1 MEETKLLGIIIR
13 NDLSWSSH
21 VTSMVKR
28 ANKKLWTLRRLKRL
42 GSNTTD
48 LLEVY
53 FKQLRGILEQAVQV
67 WHPSLTNFDR
77 NRIERVQKS
86 ALSIILGQ
94 NYNSYNKA
102 LKTLQVDS
110 LFLRREKLCK
120 KFSKKCELNPKFSK
134 WFKPQEKR
142 APTRGKLT
150 KYCDVDARTVRFER
164 SPISYLVK
172 LLNN

>member
-1 MEETKLLGIIIR
+1 MKINYNKTKLMFFNPGKARDILPRFNFNGDELEVVEETKLLGIIIR

-102 LKTLQVDS
+102 LKNL
-110 LFLRREKLCK
+110 
-120 KFSKKCELNPKFSK
+120 
-134 WFKPQEKR
+134 
-142 APTRGKLT
+142 
-150 KYCDVDARTVRFER
+150 
-164 SPISYLVK
+164 
-172 LLNN
+172 